1 MAYNSVDRLAMAGC
15 LYLCI
20 WMCFGLDNRMDTLG
34 WRKLDEK
41 EYLELAVGLQYI
53 VKSSGKAVFD
63 GISTIELE

>member
-1 MAYNSVDRLAMAGC
+1 MGWVFVSVYMDVLWLG
-15 LYLCI
+15 
-20 WMCFGLDNRMDTLG
+20 WMDTLG

-63 GISTIELE
+63 EISAIELE